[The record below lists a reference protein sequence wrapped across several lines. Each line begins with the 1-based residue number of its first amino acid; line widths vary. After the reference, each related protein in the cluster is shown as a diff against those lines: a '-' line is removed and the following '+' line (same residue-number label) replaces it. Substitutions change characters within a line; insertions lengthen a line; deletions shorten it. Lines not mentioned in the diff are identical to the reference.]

1 VETLRTFVT
10 DVWDLS
16 VDRIRRADP
25 LLMGAA
31 IAYNSLLALVPLALA
46 FVTILTFFDEG
57 SSILA
62 RMITSIEE
70 ALPSEVA
77 SFFVDLLQQS
87 IRWAQADRSLILVV
101 SILIALWSGS
111 RAVYTLQK
119 ALRLVEDTDV
129 DLGYVHMRGVGM
141 LVTVAA
147 GIGVFAAYAVLVA
160 GMGWLGR
167 IAPEIPDN
175 FVISE
180 LAFIGVAAG
189 WVFLLLYSVYRWGA
203 PEPIRRP
210 AVASTLVTA
219 VLVVGTW
226 IAVNLVPSGS
236 SASVAVFGSI
246 GLILLW
252 LYGVGFTVI
261 AGPIAV
267 GSLLKTFEKE

>member
-1 VETLRTFVT
+1 VRSIIEFGKKWYSNAAGPLR
-10 DVWDLS
+10 S
-16 VDRIRRADP
+16 ADP

-31 IAYNSLLALVPLALA
+31 FAYNSLFAAVPLALA
-46 FVTILTFFDEG
+46 FVSLLTLLDSTQDVLLETYQFINE
-57 SSILA
+57 
-62 RMITSIEE
+62 R
-70 ALPSEVA
+70 LPSDIA
-77 SFFVDLLQQS
+77 DLLIQ
-87 IRWAQADRSLILVV
+87 ILSESVEAVEDNRVV
-101 SILIALWSGS
+101 IIIVTLLIALWSGS

-119 ALRLVEDTDV
+119 ALRLVENTDV

-189 WVFLLLYSVYRWGA
+189 WVFLLLNSVYRWGA